1 MQDLIQ
7 ETARGIAIPVAS
19 YSSAHTNEWVCM
31 ENHAKIT
38 FTVFTGAVCSSGLSL
53 MVRAAPSKSGSSAE
67 TLAAP
72 WDGGV
77 FYKHTTTT
85 APTVT
90 AVTSSTSIEYMVVGS
105 SINAVYYAT
114 VDASKL
120 PATKPYV
127 TLAAKANSAS
137 SCLIAATFEA
147 WGTRYQQEVVLDV
160 LA

>member
-19 YSSAHTNEWVCM
+19 YSSAHTNEWVNM

-38 FTVFTGAVCSSGLSL
+38 FTVFTGAVCSSGLLLS
-53 MVRAAPSKSGSSAE
+53 VKAATSKSGSSSE

-77 FYKHTTTT
+77 FYKHTTAT
-85 APTVT
+85 APTK
-90 AVTSSTSIEYMVVGS
+90 TSASSSSSVAYMVVGS
-105 SINAVYYAT
+105 STSAVYYAT

-120 PATKPYV
+120 PAAKPYV

-137 SCLIAATFEA
+137 SCLLAGTFEA
-147 WGTRYQQEVVLDV
+147 WGTRYQQEAVPDV